1 MRRST
6 RIITVV
12 AVGLVIAG
20 GAAAATSDTGKE
32 YIAQAVD
39 KVTLPAGCTTE
50 AFDDDTK
57 AFDCTGVP
65 VKDVLTN
72 KKIAAAQE
80 LFFSKS
86 SVAGADFRSV
96 PGLVELSFEQ
106 AVDPGSLA
114 QAASTAK
121 GLRSLTLWDHKDVD
135 FSNLS
140 TDAAIL
146 NVLPSATDSES
157 TGRNETSPVKAPK
170 ASPKA
175 IFSEPFLE
183 LSRKSA
189 GDVRALVVG
198 EPIDTNRLDLSAY
211 SKLDKLSIMVP
222 KGTGVT
228 LPKHLD
234 ASKSL
239 QVSTSK
245 KWTTYEN

>member
-1 MRRST
+1 MKRSA
-6 RIITVV
+6 RITAIV

-32 YIAQAVD
+32 YIAQAID
-39 KVTLPAGCTTE
+39 MVTLPAGCTTE
-50 AFDDDTK
+50 TSDDDTK

-65 VKDVLTN
+65 VKEILSN
-72 KKIAAAQE
+72 KRIAAAQE

-86 SVAGADFRSV
+86 SVAGADFSSV
-96 PGLVELSFEQ
+96 PDLAELSFEQ

-146 NVLPSATDSES
+146 GLALSTTDGDS
-157 TGRNETSPVKAPK
+157 TEWNKTSPVKAPK
-170 ASPKA
+170 VSPKV
-175 IFSEPFLE
+175 IFSDTFLG

-189 GDVRALVVG
+189 GDVLSLVVH
-198 EPIDTNRLDLSAY
+198 EPIDTKRLDLSAY
-211 SKLDKLSIMVP
+211 SKLDKLSIIVP
-222 KGTGVT
+222 KGTSVA
-228 LPKHLD
+228 LPKHL
-234 ASKSL
+234 AGSKSL
-239 QVSTSK
+239 RVWTSK